1 MISFREIDKNK
12 DVFLI
17 KSIRDQHLKWLHNS
31 TSFSLNNTRKW
42 IDTLEIPYYIV
53 SSNNVDIGYFR
64 LSQYSNLNQS
74 LYIGMDLDEKYI
86 GKGWAFKS
94 YCLFIP
100 YIFKLYSLKKIY
112 LEVLSTNERAIKL
125 YEKLGF
131 VTEKIKCREIYRDG
145 IYIDSIV
152 MLLKESKIKMLDIYD
167 DI

>member
-42 IDTLEIPYYIV
+42 IDTLEIPYYII

-64 LSQYSNLNQS
+64 LSQYSNLNRS

-86 GKGWAFKS
+86 GKGWAFRS

-100 YIFKLYSLKKIY
+100 YIFNLYTLDKIY
-112 LEVLSTNERAIKL
+112 LEVLSTNIRALNL
-125 YEKLGF
+125 YKKLGF
-131 VTEKIKCREIYRDG
+131 ITEKVKYKEIYRGG
-145 IYIDSIV
+145 IYINSIV
-152 MLLKESKIKMLDIYD
+152 MYLNKSKMESLNIYNDI
-167 DI
+167 